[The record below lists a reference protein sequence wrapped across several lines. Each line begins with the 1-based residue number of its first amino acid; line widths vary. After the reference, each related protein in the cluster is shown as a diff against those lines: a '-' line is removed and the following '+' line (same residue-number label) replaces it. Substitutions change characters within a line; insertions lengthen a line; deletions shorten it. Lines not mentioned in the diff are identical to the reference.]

1 MADLRLSQVNH
12 PTKLGSLV
20 RTLKRLFSRFDG
32 LNIKMLPA
40 VGPELQ
46 PMALPMDRGR
56 SIPPLSPSVSS
67 VSVAG
72 SGAASRTITR
82 SSSSLS
88 IPFDDGEVD
97 VVRVEGVRHADGR
110 LEAR

>member
-12 PTKLGSLV
+12 PKKLGSLLQS
-20 RTLKRLFSRFDG
+20 LKRLFSG

-40 VGPELQ
+40 VGPEIQ
-46 PMALPMDRGR
+46 PMTLSMDRGR
-56 SIPPLSPSVSS
+56 RISPQSVSVSS
-67 VSVAG
+67 FSMSG
-72 SGAASRTITR
+72 SGPASRTLTR

-88 IPFDDGEVD
+88 IPFDDAEVD
-97 VVRVEGVRHADGR
+97 IVRLEGVRHADSR